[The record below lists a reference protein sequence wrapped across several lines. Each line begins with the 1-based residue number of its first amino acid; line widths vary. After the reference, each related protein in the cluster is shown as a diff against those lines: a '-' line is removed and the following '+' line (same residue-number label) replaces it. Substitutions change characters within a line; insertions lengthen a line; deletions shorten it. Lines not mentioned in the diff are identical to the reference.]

1 MTQLVPTEAAAQPAA
16 GRETAPVATTRST
29 RIRRLI
35 DGTPLLQLIVLAVV
49 FIIAAAT
56 INGFTQKSSLYS
68 VLVLASFLGIS
79 AAGQT
84 LVILIGGL
92 DLSVA
97 SIISGADLVMPV
109 LIGTAHWSAPEA
121 IVFVI
126 VVGGLV
132 GALNGFIVRRWHVTP
147 LIITLAIGGI
157 VYGIALATTKSGLKP
172 GVVPV
177 WLTRFS
183 SPIGTTFGVGI
194 PPVVVA
200 WAVLAII
207 VGIALHRTIAGRRLY
222 ATGANQRAA
231 DLAGISTLRV
241 WVAAFALSGAAAA
254 ATGVLLD
261 GFISAASTGA
271 GSSYMFT
278 SLAAVVVGGTSL
290 VGARGDYWRTVL
302 GALILTLI
310 TTILV
315 GHGAGEALEEAAY
328 GFLILVFVGVY
339 GRERRV
345 RDQV

>member
-1 MTQLVPTEAAAQPAA
+1 MTPLATHEVSADTPTSQTDARTARAQ
-16 GRETAPVATTRST
+16 GL
-29 RIRRLI
+29 RRLV
-35 DGTPLLQLIVLAVV
+35 DGTPVLQLVVLIIV
-49 FIIAAAT
+49 FIIAATT
-56 INGFTQKSSLYS
+56 ISGFLSKSSIYS
-68 VLVLASFLGIS
+68 VLVLAAFLGIA

-97 SIISGADLVMPV
+97 SIISAADLVAPV
-109 LIGTAHWSAPEA
+109 LMGAHWSPGIA
-121 IVFVI
+121 IPVVI
-126 VVGGLV
+126 IGGAAI
-132 GALNGFIVRRWHVTP
+132 GALNGFIVRRWRVSP
-147 LIITLAIGGI
+147 LIVTLAMGGI
-157 VYGIALATTKSGLKP
+157 VYGSRAGTDSGLKP
-172 GVVPV
+172 GIMPE

-183 SPIGTTFGVGI
+183 SPIGTTFGIGI
-194 PPVVVA
+194 PPVVIA
-200 WAVLAII
+200 WAVLAI
-207 VGIALHRTIAGRRLY
+207 VLGVVLHRTITGRRVY

-241 WVAAFALSGAAAA
+241 WVGAFALSGAVAA

-271 GSSYMFT
+271 GSPYMFT

-310 TTILV
+310 TTILI